1 MRVPQDQLDALNLD
15 KLSLCYEIHGK
26 SEQWFNLVTDDCV
39 SVNTRYAMLSPRLNI
54 MDAIA
59 VRAVDEVNQ
68 CVNIRVD
75 VAECTATVGSNSFN
89 MISKYES
96 NGIMVKRYRNRV
108 RISVPNCQDLTL
120 LMWVICENRTLENP
134 DSPGSMLTRKMI
146 KFVVLRGLNFGRR
159 QAHGLLGQCSLFVC
173 FLSVKYVYIH
183 VLTSDSMLEVEIDCY
198 YNFRT
203 ILEYSCQHCSL
214 HWLAVQW

>member
-1 MRVPQDQLDALNLD
+1 MRVPQEQLDALNLN

-59 VRAVDEVNQ
+59 VRAADEVNQ

-75 VAECTATVGSNSFN
+75 VAECTAMAGSNSLN
-89 MISKYES
+89 VISKYEL

-120 LMWVICENRTLENP
+120 VM
-134 DSPGSMLTRKMI
+134 
-146 KFVVLRGLNFGRR
+146 
-159 QAHGLLGQCSLFVC
+159 
-173 FLSVKYVYIH
+173 
-183 VLTSDSMLEVEIDCY
+183 
-198 YNFRT
+198 
-203 ILEYSCQHCSL
+203 
-214 HWLAVQW
+214 